1 MTVQND
7 LMEKVTKTD
16 FIITREYNAP
26 RELVFKA
33 WSEADRLVQ
42 WWGPKGFQLGVAA
55 LDFRP
60 GGIFHYSMQAANG
73 ETMWGRFVYQE
84 MVAPERIVFI
94 NSFSNEEGEITK
106 APFSEIWPLEILN
119 ILTLT
124 EQDGKTILN
133 LRGGPIN
140 ANAEEQQIF
149 NNMHESMQQG
159 FGATFDQLNDYL
171 AKA

>member
-1 MTVQND
+1 MTAQNEIT
-7 LMEKVTKTD
+7 EKITQNE

-42 WWGPKGFQLGVAA
+42 WWGPKGFKLGVAA

-60 GGIFHYSMQAANG
+60 GGIFHYSMQAASG
-73 ETMWGRFVYQE
+73 EKMWGRFIYRE
-84 MVAPERIVFI
+84 ITFPERIVFI
-94 NSFSNEEGEITK
+94 NSFSNEAGEITR

-124 EQDGKTILN
+124 EQDGKTTLT
-133 LRGGPIN
+133 LRGTPLN
-140 ANAEEQQIF
+140 ANPDEQEIF
-149 NNMHESMQQG
+149 NNMHESMAQG
-159 FGATFDQLNDYL
+159 FGATFDQLSEYL
-171 AKA
+171 AIV